1 MSGSSNTVV
10 ATVTLS
16 SGSTIIANPVSASIS
31 GLIANSGTPTISTA
45 MYAPVGVGVTI
56 TNTSTIAIT
65 GSATQDRVRTG
76 PFYSINYNEGI
87 GLDIVG
93 TLSTVINTG
102 SILSETTL
110 LVPGALQ
117 SYFVYGI
124 GLSVQAGKAVN
135 NQGAL
140 ISGSGDGAYLLA
152 STMSNEGIVAGHQG
166 AGSTGVL
173 MQASGLYNGQTGLI
187 EGAQY
192 GVYERTFAVNG
203 HYYGSTVLNQGVIGA
218 TGLNGRG
225 VGALV
230 NGGPLTNGS
239 LGTLVG
245 FGSGNVLGY
254 GAVIGDGATLTNAG
268 KITVA
273 GAGIGVFITNG
284 TFVEQAGGQTDG
296 VKVGFKLHSGTL
308 VNDGT
313 ITPQITNVSAVVLG
327 AGYATN
333 SSSGVIQAPTSGV
346 AIGYYSTAS
355 ALLNEG
361 TITQT
366 ATNTGSAIT
375 LYRGAFANT
384 LGGTVT
390 GYDGIITSTLG
401 VTIANAGLI
410 GADGSHGIGV
420 SLTAGSLINEGGIG
434 GVTAIAVGGTGSVN
448 ITDSGV
454 IASALSSAGTALI
467 DATGTLSLTLDPG
480 ATIIGS
486 VSVDAATPN
495 DLILAAATPS
505 PSPSPATGT
514 VGGLGQDI
522 TGFSSISFAQG
533 ATWSLIGDQ
542 AGLAS
547 GQTITGFSVGDTL
560 VLDGFA
566 ATSDSYVSGV
576 GLELGNATGSVTLDL
591 VGNFTT
597 NDFSVI
603 DPPGNTTIALASPLP
618 CFVSGT
624 HILTPHGPRA
634 VEALAP
640 GDLVIRHDGA
650 AVPIIWHG
658 KRRIDTSRHTAPE
671 RVWPVLIE
679 ADAIA
684 EGVPSRDL
692 LLSPDHALYL
702 EFCLIPA
709 KTLLNGRSIRRL
721 RRRFVTYHHLELAEH
736 AAIYAEQCLTE
747 SYLDTGNRSCFTGG
761 AAVSLHPVFDQN
773 RRERSGFAPLH
784 EAGPVVQAV
793 RARLLARAAIA
804 TLDDPCLRIIR
815 RADGTV
821 CIASRSAIPGLLS
834 VDPRDHRRLG
844 VKLRALRIGGARLAL
859 DHPLLTEG
867 WHHPEPDGRW
877 TDGAA
882 LIPAALVRGQPVSV
896 DLAAT
901 LPYPATRKF
910 G

>member
-1 MSGSSNTVV
+1 
-10 ATVTLS
+10 
-16 SGSTIIANPVSASIS
+16 
-31 GLIANSGTPTISTA
+31 
-45 MYAPVGVGVTI
+45 MYAPIGVGVTI
-56 TNTSTIAIT
+56 TNTSTIEIA

-87 GLDIVG
+87 GLEIVG

-110 LVPGALQ
+110 LVPGGLQ
-117 SYFVYGI
+117 SYFLYGI
-124 GLSVQAGKAVN
+124 GLSIQDGKAVN

-140 ISGSGDGAYLLA
+140 ISGSGDGAYLLF
-152 STMSNEGIVAGHQG
+152 STMSNAGSVEGHQG
-166 AGSTGVL
+166 AGNTGIV
-173 MQASGLYNGQTGLI
+173 MQASGLYNSQTGLI
-187 EGAQY
+187 TGGQY
-192 GVYERTFAVNG
+192 GVYERTLAVNG

-239 LGTLVG
+239 LGTIVG

-268 KITVA
+268 KITVS
-273 GAGIGVFITNG
+273 GPGIGVFVTNG

-333 SSSGVIQAPTSGV
+333 SSGGVIQAPTSGV
-346 AIGYYSTAS
+346 AIGYYSAAS
-355 ALLNEG
+355 AMLNEG

-366 ATNTGSAIT
+366 ATNSGAAIT
-375 LYRGAFANT
+375 LYQGAFANT
-384 LGGTVT
+384 LGATVT
-390 GYDGIITSTLG
+390 GYDGIIARTLS

-410 GADGSHGIGV
+410 GADGSHGIGI

-434 GVTAIAVGGTGSVN
+434 GITAIAIGGTGSVN

-486 VSVDAATPN
+486 VSADTATSN
-495 DLILAAATPS
+495 DLILAAASASTAPGT
-505 PSPSPATGT
+505 ATGIIS
-514 VGGLGQDI
+514 GLGQDI
-522 TGFSSISFAQG
+522 IGFSSLSFAQG
-533 ATWSLIGDQ
+533 ASWSVTGDA

-547 GQTITGFSVGDTL
+547 GQTITGFSLGDTL

-566 ATSDSYVSGV
+566 ATSDSYVTGV
-576 GLELGNATGSVTLDL
+576 GLELSNATGSVTLDL

-597 NDFSVI
+597 SDFSVV
-603 DPPGNTTIALASPLP
+603 DPPGNTTIAIANPLP

-624 HILTPHGPRA
+624 QILTPHGPRI

-640 GDLVIRHDGA
+640 GDLVIRHDGT

-658 KRRIDTSRHTAPE
+658 KRRIDTSSHAAPE
-671 RVWPVLIE
+671 RVWPVLIQ

-684 EGVPSRDL
+684 AGVPCRNL
-692 LLSPDHALYL
+692 LLSPDHALFL
-702 EFCLIPA
+702 DGCLIPA
-709 KTLLNGRSIRRL
+709 KTLLNGSSIRRL

-747 SYLDTGNRSCFTGG
+747 SYLDTGNRSCFIGG
-761 AAVSLHPVFDQN
+761 AAISLHPVFDQN
-773 RRERSGFAPLH
+773 RRERLGFAPLR
-784 EAGPVVQAV
+784 ETGPVVQAV

-804 TLDDPCLRIIR
+804 TLDDPRLRVIR
-815 RADGTV
+815 LADGAV
-821 CIASRSAIPGLLS
+821 RIASRSAIPGLLS
-834 VDPRDHRRLG
+834 ADPRDHRRLG
-844 VKLRALRIGGARLAL
+844 VKLRALRIGDATIAL

-867 WHHPEPDGRW
+867 WHRPEEDGRW
-877 TDGAA
+877 TNGAA
-882 LIPAALVRGQPVSV
+882 IIPAHLVRGQPVRL

-901 LPYPATRKF
+901 LPYPAARKF